1 MLGLGLGLGLGR
13 RVNDAPTT
21 EGARPPHSHTLSS
34 LCCAGRRGCDGGQ
47 PSPAQPSRQAK
58 PPRAGWNRKGRG
70 HADDAASCRSKT
82 TQRRTHAR
90 TMCGLWRRNKCA
102 CVLRLRPPAL
112 LLFWGFHAQRK
123 PASQPEPDSVSIAVL
138 VGPPGE
144 PNKHQTSSMRDSPAC
159 LSSLRSAANRSPIG
173 WREPATTCS

>member
-47 PSPAQPSRQAK
+47 PSPAQQASQAPGK
-58 PPRAGWNRKGRG
+58 AG
-70 HADDAASCRSKT
+70 HADDAASASCRSKT

-112 LLFWGFHAQRK
+112 LLFWGFMRSGSQ
-123 PASQPEPDSVSIAVL
+123 PASLSRILFPLPFLSASP
-138 VGPPGE
+138 GPGE
-144 PNKHQTSSMRDSPAC
+144 TNTSSMRDSPAY

>member
-1 MLGLGLGLGLGR
+1 MPQR
-13 RVNDAPTT
+13 RKGPGHPTVTHCHRSAALDA
-21 EGARPPHSHTLSS
+21 ADVMV
-34 LCCAGRRGCDGGQ
+34 A
-47 PSPAQPSRQAK
+47 SPAQPSRQAK
-58 PPRAGWNRKGRG
+58 PPERQGMLMTLPVPVAGPKQPK
-70 HADDAASCRSKT
+70 D
-82 TQRRTHAR
+82 AR
-90 TMCGLWRRNKCA
+90 TNNVWTRNKCA

>member
-1 MLGLGLGLGLGR
+1 MPQR
-13 RVNDAPTT
+13 RKGPGHPTVT
-21 EGARPPHSHTLSS
+21 HCHR

-47 PSPAQPSRQAK
+47 PSPAQQASQA
-58 PPRAGWNRKGRG
+58 PPRAGCNRKGRG

-112 LLFWGFHAQRK
+112 LLFWGFMRSGSQ
-123 PASQPEPDSVSIAVL
+123 PASQPEPDSVTIAVL
-138 VGPPGE
+138 VGPAWRAKQTP
-144 PNKHQTSSMRDSPAC
+144 TSSMRDSPAC